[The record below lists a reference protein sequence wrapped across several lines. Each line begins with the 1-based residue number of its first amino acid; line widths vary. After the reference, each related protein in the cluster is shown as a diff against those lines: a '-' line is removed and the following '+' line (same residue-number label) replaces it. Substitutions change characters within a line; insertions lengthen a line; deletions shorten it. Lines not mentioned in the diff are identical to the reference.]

1 MRHSTVVA
9 VIAGV
14 ITSGLLCGAAAAGD
28 VYKYTDERGNT
39 MYTDRPMPGAV
50 KVSSGA
56 QRPAEA
62 SQRSYSAQQTA
73 SNQQLIAS
81 NQRIAQGQSD
91 QRAAATVAKD
101 MEASRAERC
110 KKARAAYDTS
120 LNSRR
125 LYREQPG
132 GQREYLSDAEIAAM
146 RVEAAKAVEAICGP
160 QG

>member
-14 ITSGLLCGAAAAGD
+14 ITSGLLCGAATAGD

-56 QRPAEA
+56 QRPVEA
-62 SQRSYSAQQTA
+62 AQRSYAAQQTA
-73 SNQQLIAS
+73 SSQQLMAS

-91 QRAAATVAKD
+91 QRAAATLAKD
-101 MEASRAERC
+101 LEASRAERC
-110 KKARAAYDTS
+110 KKAREEYQQS
-120 LNSRR
+120 IQSQR
-125 LYREQPG
+125 LYREAKDG
-132 GQREYLSDAEIAAM
+132 TRTYLNDAEISQQRLAY
-146 RVEAAKAVEAICGP
+146 AKNVDAICGP

>member
-1 MRHSTVVA
+1 MRHSTFVA

-56 QRPAEA
+56 QRPVEA
-62 SQRSYSAQQTA
+62 SQRSYAAQQTA
-73 SNQQLIAS
+73 TNQQLMAS
-81 NQRIAQGQSD
+81 NQRVAQGQSD

-101 MEASRAERC
+101 LEATRAERC
-110 KKARAAYDTS
+110 KKARADYETTI
-120 LNSRR
+120 NSRR
-125 LYREQPG
+125 MYREEKDG
-132 GQREYLSDAEIAAM
+132 TRTYLNDAELSQQ
-146 RVEAAKAVEAICGP
+146 RLEGAKNVDAICGP

>member
-1 MRHSTVVA
+1 MRHPTIVA

-56 QRPAEA
+56 QRPVEA
-62 SQRSYSAQQTA
+62 TQRSYAAQQTS
-73 SNQQLIAS
+73 SNQQLMAS

-101 MEASRAERC
+101 LEASRADRC
-110 KKARAAYDTS
+110 KKAREDYQNS
-120 LNSRR
+120 LQSRR
-125 LYREQPG
+125 MYREEKDGTRTYLNEAELSQ
-132 GQREYLSDAEIAAM
+132 QRIAY
-146 RVEAAKAVEAICGP
+146 AKNVDAICGP

>member
-14 ITSGLLCGAAAAGD
+14 ITSGLLCGAASAGD

-56 QRPAEA
+56 QRPAES
-62 SQRSYSAQQTA
+62 SQRSYAAQQIATNQQLMA
-73 SNQQLIAS
+73 SNQS
-81 NQRIAQGQSD
+81 IAQGQSD

-110 KKARAAYDTS
+110 KKAREDYQNS
-120 LNSRR
+120 LQSRR
-125 LYREQPG
+125 MYREEKDGTRTYLNESELSQ
-132 GQREYLSDAEIAAM
+132 QRIQY
-146 RVEAAKAVEAICGP
+146 AKNVDAICGP